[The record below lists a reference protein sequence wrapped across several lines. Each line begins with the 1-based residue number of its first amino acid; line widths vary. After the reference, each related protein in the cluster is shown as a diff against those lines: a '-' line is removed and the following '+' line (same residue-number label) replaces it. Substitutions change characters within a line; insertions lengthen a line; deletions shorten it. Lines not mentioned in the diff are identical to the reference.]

1 MHVCGGPWIANVIL
15 SWILKGSGQ
24 GWVAKALKSV
34 WIELHEISLDS
45 SRAGSTP

>member
-1 MHVCGGPWIANVIL
+1 
-15 SWILKGSGQ
+15 LKGSGQ

>member
-1 MHVCGGPWIANVIL
+1 L

-45 SRAGSTP
+45 SRAGSNP